1 MNLVLG
7 TAVALWS
14 VFSWYAALTRLS
26 FRLRVNHFGCRI
38 SPCSPAGRLRKIY
51 DNTWPSTDGAKSW
64 S

>member
-26 FRLRVNHFGCRI
+26 LRLRVNLFRLPDLTMQSCRK
-38 SPCSPAGRLRKIY
+38 ATQNLRQYVTFYGRC
-51 DNTWPSTDGAKSW
+51 
-64 S
+64 